1 MWLLLIGT
9 VFMIASVIIGG
20 VFNTAL
26 LLLIVYRTPKQM
38 LVYSRVS
45 LLYLTWLRGQA
56 SLGEVW
62 LCWEGEN
69 SSAMIRPHFF
79 IKICTREPISF
90 VMGLRIVYICAQ
102 LIGDVP
108 HLFGLGEKC
117 VSKNFNIFSGLF
129 WTENNLKVILENAL
143 YLLKSY

>member
-1 MWLLLIGT
+1 MAEGSGIAGRG
-9 VFMIASVIIGG
+9 MIVLG
-20 VFNTAL
+20 
-26 LLLIVYRTPKQM
+26 
-38 LVYSRVS
+38 
-45 LLYLTWLRGQA
+45 RGKFERYD
-56 SLGEVW
+56 STTL
-62 LCWEGEN
+62 
-69 SSAMIRPHFF
+69 F
-79 IKICTREPISF
+79 IKVCTREPISF